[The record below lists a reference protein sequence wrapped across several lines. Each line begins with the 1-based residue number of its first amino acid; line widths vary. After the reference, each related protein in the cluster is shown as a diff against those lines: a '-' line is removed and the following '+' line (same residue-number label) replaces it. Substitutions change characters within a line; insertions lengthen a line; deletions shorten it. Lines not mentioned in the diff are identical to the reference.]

1 MVLSR
6 LSRREITGRVS
17 RGEIPGKTT
26 TRWIKSVAR
35 ISSYEGSR
43 SPKVLEGIRLFPRRG
58 RELHPGHRTYVSP
71 SSKVPCARGGRGG
84 AGVRCTLTMEHHDLC
99 GVMMIEGG
107 PRLIPE
113 LGRRRVYHRDGFPS
127 SIPRRRRRPR
137 FRAAPISAR
146 QHLIHTATTLSHP
159 QFYSSWSRNFSR
171 REFFFEKRAKKN
183 GSFFPPP

>member
-6 LSRREITGRVS
+6 LPRREITGRVS
-17 RGEIPGKTT
+17 RGNSWQNDDSMNQVRSADLIL
-26 TRWIKSVAR
+26 RR
-35 ISSYEGSR
+35 ISKPEGSR
-43 SPKVLEGIRLFPRRG
+43 RDPIISAEGEGITSRIA
-58 RELHPGHRTYVSP
+58 HVSP

-84 AGVRCTLTMEHHDLC
+84 VGVRCTLTMEHHDLC

-107 PRLIPE
+107 ARLIPE

-159 QFYSSWSRNFSR
+159 QFYSS
-171 REFFFEKRAKKN
+171 
-183 GSFFPPP
+183 